1 MRALDA
7 AVAALVTFAAAGCSN
22 GALST
27 ASRGS
32 ADAGDSGAGGSAREG
47 YVIGTTGALQEGN
60 TQVFDSSFTAGFND
74 AAEVPLGTSC
84 VARRILGCIARTC
97 ETAVGSDAGV
107 ASRVHA
113 GIISIQGTKRP
124 VAMAPLSN
132 GSYPLIQDD
141 AQTFWNGNET
151 VTFTA
156 LGDRVPA
163 FKDTLIAPS
172 QPTITTPALPA
183 GLPLVIPQQL
193 NLSVSWNGTTSGTIA
208 VTLTREQ
215 TPLKYATVTCE
226 LDAAKGSG
234 ELPSAA
240 LQEISSGASGG
251 TYVFTARSEKNVRA
265 GTYDVRLQLDAIGR
279 TPGGARASGAA
290 TFQ

>member
-7 AVAALVTFAAAGCSN
+7 AVAALATFAAAGCSN
-22 GALST
+22 AGVST
-27 ASRGS
+27 GSRGT

-47 YVIGTTGALQEGN
+47 FVIGTTGALQEG
-60 TQVFDSSFTAGFND
+60 TSQTFDSSFIAGFND

-84 VARRILGCIARTC
+84 VARRILGCIANTC
-97 ETAVGSDAGV
+97 ETAVGTDAGV

-124 VAMAPLSN
+124 VALAPLSN
-132 GSYPLIQDD
+132 GSYPRIQDD
-141 AQTFWNGNET
+141 TQTFWSGNET

-163 FKDTLIAPS
+163 FADTLTAPS
-172 QPTITTPALPA
+172 QPTITTPALPS
-183 GLPLVIPQQL
+183 GQPLVIPQQL
-193 NLSVSWNGTTSGTIA
+193 ALSVSWSGATSGTIA
-208 VTLTREQ
+208 ITLTRAQ

-226 LDAAKGSG
+226 LDAANGSG

-240 LQEISSGASGG
+240 LQAISSGASGG
-251 TYVFTARSEKNVRA
+251 TYAFTARTAKNIRA

-279 TPGGARASGAA
+279 TPSGARASGAA